1 MPVGMSAAEATR
13 AAPAVEVRNLSAG
26 YDGHT
31 ALDDVTFTVEQG
43 CLAGLVG
50 PNGSGKSTLL
60 RVILGL
66 HKPWRGEV
74 RIVGREGSGA
84 RGRIGY
90 MPQSELVDWSFPVTA
105 LDVVLMGRYG
115 RLGLVRR
122 PGARD
127 RQEAMAALE
136 RVRLAD
142 LSQRLIGELSGGEQ
156 RRMLIAR
163 ALAQDADLIL
173 LDEPLA
179 GLDAT
184 AQHDLLALLDDL
196 RREDKTLFVATHDL
210 SCVAANFDHAVLL
223 NRRVVAFGRPAEVF
237 TEELL
242 SAAFQR
248 HLLVLPGGER
258 TLVGP

>member
-1 MPVGMSAAEATR
+1 VTSGEEARR

-26 YDGHT
+26 YNGHT

-105 LDVVLMGRYG
+105 LDVVIMGRYG

-122 PGARD
+122 PGPRD

-163 ALAQDADLIL
+163 ALAQDADLVL

-248 HLLVLPGGER
+248 HLLVLPGGQR